1 MCLLDPLCLTVAC
14 GGGPEA
20 TDASDMPDLTPQ
32 KRKTVR
38 QALVQTLVEKKAYD
52 SAVPLLNR
60 ALQEEPKNA
69 QLYAFRATILRE
81 RGRLEEARKE
91 FLKSIELD
99 PRNPSSSWGS
109 RRDTQPSRRTRKSIR
124 SPPGGSPI
132 GARQSSIT
140 Q

>member
-1 MCLLDPLCLTVAC
+1 MTVAC
-14 GGGPEA
+14 GGGLRP
-20 TDASDMPDLTPQ
+20 DASDMPDLTPQ
-32 KRKTVR
+32 KKTVR

-91 FLKSIELD
+91 FLKSIIG
-99 PRNPSSSWGS
+99 PPKSRSSWGA
-109 RRDTQPSRRTRKSIR
+109 RGDTQPSRRTCKSIR
-124 SPPGGSPI
+124 SPPGGSPV